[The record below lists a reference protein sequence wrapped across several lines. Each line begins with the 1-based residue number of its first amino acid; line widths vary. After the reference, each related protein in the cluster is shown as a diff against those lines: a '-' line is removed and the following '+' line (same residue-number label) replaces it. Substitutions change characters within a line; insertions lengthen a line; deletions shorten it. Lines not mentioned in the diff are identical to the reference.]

1 MMMSLTKHG
10 LFRSEVNLYVTN
22 ADGCTDSV
30 MHVVQVV
37 SEVIIYAPNAFTPDD
52 DEFNQTWFVHIDGID
67 VSNFELLIYN
77 RWGEIVFES
86 HDYQTG
92 WDGTYHGRIV
102 PQGTYTWTISTKD
115 MNNDDKYTF
124 DGHFSVIR

>member
-1 MMMSLTKHG
+1 MPLHRMTMSLTKRG
-10 LFRSEVNLYVTN
+10 LY
-22 ADGCTDSV
+22 
-30 MHVVQVV
+30 
-37 SEVIIYAPNAFTPDD
+37 Y
-52 DEFNQTWFVHIDGID
+52 IDGID

-86 HDYQTG
+86 HDPEAA
-92 WDGTYHGRIV
+92 WDGTYNGRIV

-115 MNNDDKYTF
+115 MNNDKKYTF